1 MAKDGIKRAAVIGLG
16 RFGRSV
22 AVTLSELGVEVLAVD
37 RDMKIVEQIQEQVAL
52 AACAGGTEE
61 GALTEL
67 EAERVDLFVVGVGED
82 FEVNVLLT
90 SWAAEAGVPMVI
102 TRADTPLQRR
112 ILERVGA
119 TRVLHAEQE
128 MGQRLAQSLVRRDAL
143 EFVDLPDDYSLREI
157 EVPEEYLGQSLAE
170 LGMRRDLGL
179 AVLAVRRV
187 SLEGHTAERT
197 VIPVPHGSFRLEA
210 GDRISVI
217 ARNEDF
223 RKFEN

>member
-1 MAKDGIKRAAVIGLG
+1 MADDVIKRAAVIGLG

-22 AVTLSELGVEVLAVD
+22 AVTLSELGIDVLAVD
-37 RDMKIVEQIQEQVAL
+37 SDMKLVEQIQDKVSL
-52 AACAGGTEE
+52 AACAAATEE
-61 GALTEL
+61 GVLSEL
-67 EAERVDLFVVGVGED
+67 EVERVDLFVVGVGEN

-102 TRADTPLQRR
+102 TRADSPLQRR

-128 MGQRLAQSLVRRDAL
+128 MGQRLARSLVRREAI
-143 EFVDLPDDYSLREI
+143 EFVDLPEDFSLREI
-157 EVPEEYLGQSLAE
+157 DVPPEYVGHTLAE
-170 LGMRRDLGL
+170 LGMRRDHGL

-187 SLEGHTAERT
+187 SLTGDTTERT
-197 VIPVPHGSFRLEA
+197 VLPVPHGSFRLEA
-210 GDRISVI
+210 GDRMSVI

-223 RKFEN
+223 SKFDN